1 MYTRMSSEMIGKV
14 PFWIAKF
21 AINNVFRRKMIE
33 YNKVVLPEDDTKWTK
48 MNKITSSKVRKYD
61 FQAAL
66 ENGELLIKS
75 VDNGIINVRI
85 SKKLSDIPTTDA
97 VVLESKNPPP
107 LVINKETEEII
118 IAQESGPNLFI
129 VSKIDK
135 EKGTLSFEDGFGF
148 QIFKEEFPSY
158 HEEDWYKTEK
168 LPDVSCENYYGFG
181 EKGGPLDKK
190 GQTISFW
197 NTDSFSYDV
206 DDQKLY
212 QTQPIQIVVRSNG
225 FCYAVVYDNPNRSQ
239 IEINDINGCSTKYY
253 VNGGGINYYLVVGP
267 SVYKVLTK
275 LADLL
280 GKAPFPPISALG
292 HHQSRWSYY
301 PESEVRQL
309 ASEFRTR
316 NIPCDYIH
324 LDIDYMND
332 YRVFT
337 WNKEHFPNPK
347 KMTKDLLEEGFRL
360 MAMTDPGVKV
370 DPKYRICKEGLKGG
384 HFCLNSDGSVYVGP
398 VWPGD
403 CHFPDFT
410 QIKTRDWF
418 GSHYTALTDVGISGF
433 WIDMNDPS
441 VFNEKGTIDD
451 DVIHPGEGKP
461 RPHKEVHNEYAHLM
475 AKATYEGLEKILL
488 NKRIYINSRSA
499 YLGTHRYAGTWTGD
513 NIASWDHLQISIP
526 MLLNMAASGQ
536 VMIGPDIGGF
546 AGKPGAELL
555 TRWYQAGILYPYF
568 RNHTINKKCSQE
580 PWVFG
585 KKTEE
590 IIRKTIQL
598 RYSLMLYIYSSIR
611 QTCMTGIPAFR
622 ALWIDNPKDPMSHMP
637 EWSETEYLFGDRLLV
652 APILKKGRRKR
663 EIYLPQG
670 KWFSFDGENV
680 FEGGKVHEVDIPL
693 EETAIFVKAGTI
705 IPFINEPI
713 QHTGEIID
721 SKISLR
727 VYPMDSNAEGEIYLD
742 DGDSLEFK
750 KGDYELV
757 KIEGEK
763 KARDTWYFNIT
774 REGKKKKYIEI
785 GEISIFGV
793 EKENYLV
800 FEK

>member
-1 MYTRMSSEMIGKV
+1 MSSDMVGKV
-14 PFWIAKF
+14 PFWIVKF
-21 AINNVFRRKMIE
+21 AINSVFRRKMIE
-33 YNKVVLPEDDTKWTK
+33 YNKVVLPEDDSKWTK
-48 MNKITSSKVRKYD
+48 MNTITSSKIRKYD
-61 FQAAL
+61 FHAVL
-66 ENGELLIKS
+66 ENGEFLIKS

-85 SKKLSDIPTTDA
+85 SKNLSDLPNTDA
-97 VVLESKNPPP
+97 VVLESKSPPP
-107 LVINKETEEII
+107 LIVNKEEEKII

-129 VSKIDK
+129 VSKINK
-135 EKGTLSFEDGFGF
+135 EKGTISFEDGFGF
-148 QIFKEEFPSY
+148 QIFEEEFPSY
-158 HEEDWYKTEK
+158 HEEDWYKVEK
-168 LPDVSCENYYGFG
+168 LPEVKCENYYGFG
-181 EKGGPLDKK
+181 EKGGPLDKR
-190 GQTISFW
+190 GETISFW

-212 QTQPIQIVVRSNG
+212 QTQPIQIVIRSNG
-225 FCYAVVYDNPNRSQ
+225 FCYAIVYDNPNRSQ
-239 IEINDINGCSTKYY
+239 IKISDTDGCSTEYF
-253 VNGGGINYYLVVGP
+253 VNGGGINYYLIVGP
-267 SVYKVLTK
+267 SVYKVLSK

-347 KMTKDLLEEGFRL
+347 KMAENLLEQGFRL

-370 DPKYRICKEGLKGG
+370 DPKYKIYKEGIKGG
-384 HFCLNSDGSVYVGP
+384 HFCLNPDGSIYTGP

-410 QIKTRDWF
+410 QIKTREWF
-418 GSHYTALTDVGISGF
+418 GSHFTALTNVGISGF
-433 WIDMNDPS
+433 WIDMNEPS
-441 VFNEKGTIDD
+441 VFNEKGTMDD
-451 DVIHPGEGKP
+451 DIIHPGEGKP
-461 RPHKEVHNEYAHLM
+461 RLHKEVHNEYGHLM
-475 AKATYEGLEKILL
+475 AKATYEGLEKLL
-488 NKRIYINSRSA
+488 PNKRIYINSRAAS
-499 YLGTHRYAGTWTGD
+499 LGTHRYAGTWTGD
-513 NIASWDHLQISIP
+513 NIANWDHLQISIP

-536 VMIGPDIGGF
+536 LMIGPDIGGF

-580 PWVFG
+580 PWAFG
-585 KKTEE
+585 KKTEK

-598 RYSLMLYIYSSIR
+598 RYSLMVYIYGSIR
-611 QTCMTGIPAFR
+611 QTCLTGVPAFR
-622 ALWIDNPKDPMSHMP
+622 ALWIDYPKDPMSHIA
-637 EWSETEYLFGDRLLV
+637 EWSESEYLFGDNLLV

-663 EIYLPQG
+663 EVYLPQG
-670 KWFSFDGENV
+670 KWYSFCGKHV
-680 FEGGKVHEVDIPL
+680 FEGGKIHEIDVPIEMTP
-693 EETAIFVKAGTI
+693 IFVKEGSI
-705 IPFINEPI
+705 IPFINESI
-713 QHTGEIID
+713 QHTGEILD

-727 VYPMDSNAEGEIYLD
+727 VYPSDSKAEGEIYLD
-742 DGDSLEFK
+742 DGDSLEFV
-750 KGDYELV
+750 KGDFEIV

-763 KARDTWYFNIT
+763 KERDTWYFNIT
-774 REGKKKKYIEI
+774 REGRKKKFVEI
-785 GEISIFGV
+785 GEITIFGE